1 MKDSNKTFSE
11 VVAGRRSIRVFRDS
25 PVPRHT
31 LESALAYAML
41 APSAHNRQPWRFAV
55 ITEEDQKISL
65 ANAMGQRLER
75 DRAQDGDDQKVI
87 EKDAAQSF
95 TRLTQAGAIILL
107 CLTMEDMESYPDA
120 HRNLHERHMAIQSVA
135 MAGQNLLLGL
145 HAEGLG
151 ACWMC
156 APLFAPEEVVACFDL
171 PTAWEPQGLII
182 VGHPLQTAPNKSRK
196 SPEEVIRWL

>member
-1 MKDSNKTFSE
+1 M
-11 VVAGRRSIRVFRDS
+11 
-25 PVPRHT
+25 PVPRHA
-31 LESALAYAML
+31 LESALTYATS

-55 ITEEDQKISL
+55 ITENEQKVDL
-65 ANAMGQRLER
+65 ANAMGQRLKR
-75 DRAQDGDDQKVI
+75 DRTQDGDDHKVI

-107 CLTMEDMESYPDA
+107 CLTMEDMDSYPDA
-120 HRNLHERHMAIQSVA
+120 PRNLHERHMAIQSVA

-156 APLFAPEEVVACFDL
+156 APLFAPEEVAACLDL
-171 PTAWEPQGLII
+171 PKAWEPQGLII
-182 VGHPLQTAPNKSRK
+182 VGYPLKPTPKKSRK
-196 SPEEVIRWL
+196 PPEEVIQWL

>member
-11 VVAGRRSIRVFRDS
+11 VVAGRRSIRVFKDT
-25 PVPRHT
+25 PVPRHA
-31 LESALAYAML
+31 LESALAYATL

-55 ITEEDQKISL
+55 ITEEDQKMSL

-75 DRAQDGDDQKVI
+75 DRARDGDDQKVI

-107 CLTMEDMESYPDA
+107 CLTMEDMDSYPDA
-120 HRNLHERHMAIQSVA
+120 PRNLQERQMAIQSVA

-171 PTAWEPQGLII
+171 PPAWEPQGLII
-182 VGHPLQTAPNKSRK
+182 VGYPLQTSPKKSRK
-196 SPEEVIRWL
+196 SPEEVIQWL